1 MSKKEQYVAAIDI
14 GTTKIVAIVGK
25 KNENGKIE
33 ILGLSKAPSKGV
45 KRGVVLNIEETVG
58 AIQQTVDDV
67 QKRSGI
73 VFTEVFVGIAGQH
86 IKSMKN
92 RGYIIREN
100 YEDEIHKEEVFRL
113 MEDMHKIHIDI
124 GEEIIHVI
132 PQNFIVDNET
142 GVKSPIG
149 MCGRRLEANF
159 HIVIGQVAAA
169 KNIEKCIRKANLT
182 VKDLILEPLAS
193 SDAVLTEDEKEA
205 GVVLV
210 DIGGGTTDVAVY
222 YDNIIRHTAVIPF
235 GGNVVTKDIKE
246 GCAILQ
252 RYAEQLKI
260 QYGSALGDM
269 APGDKVVS
277 IPGISGREPK
287 EISFKS
293 LAYIIQS
300 RMEEIIDAIN
310 FEIQVSGYA
319 DKLAAGVVI
328 TGGGAM
334 LKHLPQLMK
343 FKTAMDVRIGLPNKH
358 LAGSARNEIN
368 QPMYATSVGLIM
380 RGFDFL
386 ETYKKSFNAGSAED
400 FAKQKPVTPVMQE
413 EPSVRIEQPE
423 QPAKPVMEEVF
434 STGENHV
441 STHPDPDKV
450 SLGDKIK
457 SILSKMFEVEDQ
469 KIG

>member
-1 MSKKEQYVAAIDI
+1 MSKQEQYVAAIDI

-33 ILGLSKAPSKGV
+33 ILGLSKALSKGV
-45 KRGVVLNIEETVG
+45 KRGVVLNIEETVS
-58 AIQQTVDDV
+58 AIKTTVDDV

-73 VFTEVFVGIAGQH
+73 LFTEVFVGIAGQH

-92 RGYIIREN
+92 RGYIIRDA
-100 YEDEIHKEEVFRL
+100 YDDEIKKEEIFKL
-113 MEDMHKIHIDI
+113 IEDMHKIHIDI

-132 PQNFIVDNET
+132 PQNFIVDYET
-142 GVKSPIG
+142 GVKNPIG

-169 KNIEKCIRKANLT
+169 KNIEKCIRKVNLT
-182 VKDLILEPLAS
+182 VKDMILEPLAS

-246 GCAILQ
+246 GCSILQ

-269 APGDKVVS
+269 APDDQVVT
-277 IPGISGREPK
+277 IPGISGRAAK

-300 RMEEIIDAIN
+300 RMEEIIESVN
-310 FEIQVSGYA
+310 FEIQNSGYA

-343 FKTAMDVRIGLPNKH
+343 FKTAMDVRIGLPNEH
-358 LAGSARNEIN
+358 LAGIARNEIN

-380 RGFDFL
+380 RGFDYL
-386 ETYKKSFNAGSAED
+386 ETYKKTFNAGVPEK
-400 FAKQKPVTPVMQE
+400 FIQPEVPVVPKVEVEAE
-413 EPSVRIEQPE
+413 EPFNSHV
-423 QPAKPVMEEVF
+423 AEE
-434 STGENHV
+434 EKI
-441 STHPDPDKV
+441 P
-450 SLGDKIK
+450 LADKIK
-457 SILSKMFEVEDQ
+457 TMLTRMFEVEDQ
-469 KIG
+469 PIK

>member
-1 MSKKEQYVAAIDI
+1 MNKKEQYVAAIDI
-14 GTTKIVAIVGK
+14 GTTKIVAIVGS

-33 ILGLSKAPSKGV
+33 ILGLSKAPSRGV
-45 KRGVVLNIEETVG
+45 KRGVVLNIEETVN
-58 AIQQTVDDV
+58 AIETTVQDV

-73 VFTEVFVGIAGQH
+73 IFSEVFVGIAGQH
-86 IKSMKN
+86 IKSMKS
-92 RGYIIREN
+92 RGYIMRDN
-100 YEDEIHKEEVFRL
+100 YDDEITKEEVFRL
-113 MEDMHKIHIDI
+113 IEDMHKIHIEI

-169 KNIEKCIRKANLT
+169 KNIEKCIRKAGLM
-182 VKDLILEPLAS
+182 VKDMILEPLAS
-193 SDAVLTEDEKEA
+193 SDACLTDDEKEA

-235 GGNVVTKDIKE
+235 GGNVITKDIKE
-246 GCAILQ
+246 GCAILH
-252 RYAEQLKI
+252 RHAELLKL
-260 QYGSALGDM
+260 QYGSALGDI
-269 APGDKVVS
+269 APEDKVVS

-300 RMEEIIDAIN
+300 RMEEIIDAVN
-310 FEIQVSGYA
+310 FEIQNSGYA

-343 FKTAMDVRIGLPNKH
+343 FKTAMDVRIGLPNEH
-358 LAGSARNEIN
+358 LTGSARNEIN

-380 RGFDFL
+380 RGFEYL
-386 ETYKKSFNAGSAED
+386 ETYKKLFSAGKKEEYIKTREAAREEAEA
-400 FAKQKPVTPVMQE
+400 AKLQDEELQE
-413 EPSVRIEQPE
+413 TDEKI
-423 QPAKPVMEEVF
+423 
-434 STGENHV
+434 
-441 STHPDPDKV
+441 
-450 SLGDKIK
+450 SLSEKIK
-457 SILSKMFEVEDQ
+457 SILSRMFEVEDQ
-469 KIG
+469 KIS

>member
-1 MSKKEQYVAAIDI
+1 MSKNEQYVAAIDI
-14 GTTKIVAIVGK
+14 GTTKIVAIVGI

-33 ILGLSKAPSKGV
+33 ILGLSKAPSRGV

-58 AIQQTVDDV
+58 AIETTVQDV

-73 VFTEVFVGIAGQH
+73 SFSEVFVGIAGQH

-92 RGYIIREN
+92 RGYITREN
-100 YEDEIHKEEVFRL
+100 YEDEINKEEVFRL
-113 MEDMHKIHIDI
+113 IEDMHKIHIDI

-169 KNIEKCIRKANLT
+169 KNIEKCIRKAGLS
-182 VKDLILEPLAS
+182 VKDMILEPLAS
-193 SDAVLTEDEKEA
+193 SDACLTDDEKEA

-210 DIGGGTTDVAVY
+210 DIGGGTTDVAVF

-235 GGNVVTKDIKE
+235 GGNVITKDIKE
-246 GCAILQ
+246 GCAILH
-252 RYAEQLKI
+252 RHAEQLKI
-260 QYGSALGDM
+260 QYGSALGDI
-269 APGDKVVS
+269 APEDKVVS

-300 RMEEIIDAIN
+300 RMEEIIDA
-310 FEIQVSGYA
+310 
-319 DKLAAGVVI
+319 AGVVI

-334 LKHLPQLMK
+334 LRHLPQLMK
-343 FKTAMDVRIGLPNKH
+343 FKTAMDVRVGLPNEH
-358 LAGSARNEIN
+358 LSGVGKNEIN

-380 RGFDFL
+380 KGFDYL
-386 ETYKKSFNAGSAED
+386 DTYHKGFNAGPQEVFVKQSKVTVPVADEELEEVED
-400 FAKQKPVTPVMQE
+400 EVME
-413 EPSVRIEQPE
+413 EQPE
-423 QPAKPVMEEVF
+423 EE
-434 STGENHV
+434 
-441 STHPDPDKV
+441 KI
-450 SLGDKIK
+450 SLTDKIK
-457 SILSKMFEVEDQ
+457 SILTKMFEIEDQ
-469 KIG
+469 KIS

>member
-1 MSKKEQYVAAIDI
+1 MNKKEQYVAAIDI

-33 ILGLSKAPSKGV
+33 ILGLSKALSKGV
-45 KRGVVLNIEETVG
+45 KRGVVLNIEETVN
-58 AIQQTVDDV
+58 AIQTTVLDV

-73 VFTEVFVGIAGQH
+73 LFSEVFVGIAGQH

-92 RGYIIREN
+92 RGYIIREA
-100 YEDEIHKEEVFRL
+100 YDDEIQKDEVFKL
-113 MEDMHKIHIDI
+113 IEDMHKIHIDI

-142 GVKSPIG
+142 GVKNPIG

-182 VKDLILEPLAS
+182 VKDMILEPLAS
-193 SDAVLTEDEKEA
+193 SDAVLTDDEKEA

-252 RYAEQLKI
+252 RHAEQLKI
-260 QYGSALGDM
+260 QYGSALGDI
-269 APGDKVVS
+269 APEDKVVS

-300 RMEEIIDAIN
+300 RMEEIIDAVN
-310 FEIQVSGYA
+310 FEIQNSGYA

-343 FKTAMDVRIGLPNKH
+343 FKTAMDVRIGLPNEH
-358 LAGSARNEIN
+358 LAGSAKNEIN

-380 RGFDFL
+380 RGFEYL
-386 ETYKKSFNAGSAED
+386 ETYKKTFNAGNTEEYVKPKAVIVGQLEEEED
-400 FAKQKPVTPVMQE
+400 EQETFAPTTHE
-413 EPSVRIEQPE
+413 EEKIPLTE
-423 QPAKPVMEEVF
+423 
-434 STGENHV
+434 
-441 STHPDPDKV
+441 
-450 SLGDKIK
+450 KIK
-457 SILSKMFEVEDQ
+457 SMLSRMFEVEDQ
-469 KIG
+469 PIK

>member
-1 MSKKEQYVAAIDI
+1 MKVMNKKEQYVAAIDI

-33 ILGLSKAPSKGV
+33 ILGLSKAPSRGV
-45 KRGVVLNIEETVG
+45 KRGVVLNIEETVT
-58 AIQQTVDDV
+58 AIQTTVVDV

-73 VFTEVFVGIAGQH
+73 LFSEVFVGIAGQH
-86 IKSMKN
+86 IKSMKS
-92 RGYIIREN
+92 RGYKMREA
-100 YEDEIHKEEVFRL
+100 YDDEIKKEEVFRL
-113 MEDMHKIHIDI
+113 IEDMHKIHIDI

-169 KNIEKCIRKANLT
+169 KNIEKCIRKANLK
-182 VKDLILEPLAS
+182 VKDMILEPLAS

-252 RYAEQLKI
+252 RHAEQLKI
-260 QYGSALGDM
+260 QYGSALGDI
-269 APGDKVVS
+269 APEDKVVS

-300 RMEEIIDAIN
+300 RMEEIIDAVN
-310 FEIQVSGYA
+310 FEIQNSGYA
-319 DKLAAGVVI
+319 DKLAAGVVV

-343 FKTAMDVRIGLPNKH
+343 FKTAMDVRIGMPNEH
-358 LAGSARNEIN
+358 LAGSAKNEIN
-368 QPMYATSVGLIM
+368 QPMYSTSVGLIM
-380 RGFDFL
+380 RGFDYL
-386 ETYKKSFNAGSAED
+386 DIYKKDFNAD
-400 FAKQKPVTPVMQE
+400 KQEEFVTPQE
-413 EPSVRIEQPE
+413 TVKDQSNVDDPFLNPQHEQERI
-423 QPAKPVMEEVF
+423 
-434 STGENHV
+434 
-441 STHPDPDKV
+441 
-450 SLGDKIK
+450 SLADKIK
-457 SILSKMFEVEDQ
+457 IMLSNIFEVEDQ
-469 KIG
+469 TIK

>member
-1 MSKKEQYVAAIDI
+1 MNKKEQYVAAIDI

-33 ILGLSKAPSKGV
+33 ILGLSKALSKGV
-45 KRGVVLNIEETVG
+45 KRGVVLNIEETVN
-58 AIQQTVDDV
+58 AIQTTVDDV

-73 VFTEVFVGIAGQH
+73 QFSEVFVGIAGQH

-92 RGYIIREN
+92 RGYIIRDN
-100 YEDEIHKEEVFRL
+100 YEDEIQKEEVFKL
-113 MEDMHKIHIDI
+113 IEDMHKIHIDI

-182 VKDLILEPLAS
+182 VKDMILEPLAS
-193 SDAVLTEDEKEA
+193 SDAVLTDDEKEA

-252 RYAEQLKI
+252 RHAEQLKI
-260 QYGSALGDM
+260 QYGSALGDI
-269 APGDKVVS
+269 APEDKVVS

-300 RMEEIIDAIN
+300 RMEEIIDAVN
-310 FEIQVSGYA
+310 FEIQNSGYA

-343 FKTAMDVRIGLPNKH
+343 FKTAMDVRIGHPNEH
-358 LAGSARNEIN
+358 LAGSAKNEIN

-380 RGFDFL
+380 RGFEYL
-386 ETYKKSFNAGSAED
+386 ETYKKTFNAGSAEE
-400 FAKQKPVTPVMQE
+400 FVKPKAVIVEKPQVTAEVE
-413 EPSVRIEQPE
+413 EEE
-423 QPAKPVMEEVF
+423 EEV
-434 STGENHV
+434 SVPQAHEEEKIPL
-441 STHPDPDKV
+441 SE
-450 SLGDKIK
+450 KIK
-457 SILSKMFEVEDQ
+457 TMLSRMFEVEDQ
-469 KIG
+469 PI

>member
-1 MSKKEQYVAAIDI
+1 MNKKEQYVAAIDI

-33 ILGLSKAPSKGV
+33 ILGLSKALSKGV
-45 KRGVVLNIEETVG
+45 KRGVVLNIEETVN
-58 AIQQTVDDV
+58 AIQTTVLDV

-73 VFTEVFVGIAGQH
+73 MFSEVFVGIAGQH

-92 RGYIIREN
+92 RGYIIREA
-100 YEDEIHKEEVFRL
+100 YDDEIQKEEVFKL
-113 MEDMHKIHIDI
+113 IEDMHKIHIDI

-169 KNIEKCIRKANLT
+169 KNIEKCIRKANLI
-182 VKDLILEPLAS
+182 VKDMILEPLAS
-193 SDAVLTEDEKEA
+193 SDAVLTDDEKEA

-252 RYAEQLKI
+252 RHAEQLKI
-260 QYGSALGDM
+260 QYGSALGDI
-269 APGDKVVS
+269 APEDKVVS

-300 RMEEIIDAIN
+300 RMEEIIDAVN
-310 FEIQVSGYA
+310 FEIQNSGYA

-343 FKTAMDVRIGLPNKH
+343 FKTAMDVRIGLPNEH

-380 RGFDFL
+380 RGFEYL
-386 ETYKKSFNAGSAED
+386 ETYKKTFVAGSVED
-400 FAKQKPVTPVMQE
+400 FEAQKQVISESKIKAEEAKLKE
-413 EPSVRIEQPE
+413 EMEE
-423 QPAKPVMEEVF
+423 EEEELADTFTQPAHDEE
-434 STGENHV
+434 
-441 STHPDPDKV
+441 KV
-450 SLGDKIK
+450 SLTDKIK
-457 SILSKMFEVEDQ
+457 IMLSKMFEVEDQ
-469 KIG
+469 PINK

>member
-1 MSKKEQYVAAIDI
+1 MNQKEQYVAAIDI

-33 ILGLSKAPSKGV
+33 ILGLSKALSKGV
-45 KRGVVLNIEETVG
+45 KRGVVLNIEETVN
-58 AIQQTVDDV
+58 AIQTTVEDV

-73 VFTEVFVGIAGQH
+73 LFSEVFVGIAGQH

-92 RGYIIREN
+92 RGYIMREA
-100 YEDEIHKEEVFRL
+100 YDDEIKKEEVFRL
-113 MEDMHKIHIDI
+113 IEDMHKIHIDI

-182 VKDLILEPLAS
+182 VKDMILEPLAS

-252 RYAEQLKI
+252 RHAEQLKI
-260 QYGSALGDM
+260 QYGSALGDI
-269 APGDKVVS
+269 APDDKVVS

-300 RMEEIIDAIN
+300 RMEEIIDAVN
-310 FEIQVSGYA
+310 FEVQNSGYA

-343 FKTAMDVRIGLPNKH
+343 FKTAMDVRIGLPNEH
-358 LAGSARNEIN
+358 LAGTAKNEIN

-380 RGFDFL
+380 RGFEYL
-386 ETYKKSFNAGSAED
+386 ETYKKTFNAGSQNE
-400 FAKQKPVTPVMQE
+400 FVKPKVAVVDQSVNDEEEELSSQVQE
-413 EPSVRIEQPE
+413 EEKI
-423 QPAKPVMEEVF
+423 
-434 STGENHV
+434 
-441 STHPDPDKV
+441 
-450 SLGDKIK
+450 SLTEKIK
-457 SILSKMFEVEDQ
+457 SMLSKMFEVEDQ
-469 KIG
+469 PIK

>member
-1 MSKKEQYVAAIDI
+1 MNKKEQYVAAIDI
-14 GTTKIVAIVGK
+14 GTTKIVAIVGS

-33 ILGLSKAPSKGV
+33 ILGLSKAPSRGV
-45 KRGVVLNIEETVG
+45 KRGVVLNIEETVN
-58 AIQQTVDDV
+58 AIETTVQDV

-73 VFTEVFVGIAGQH
+73 IFSEVFVGIAGQH

-92 RGYIIREN
+92 RGYIMRDN
-100 YEDEIHKEEVFRL
+100 YDDEITKEEVFRL
-113 MEDMHKIHIDI
+113 IEDMHKIHIDI

-159 HIVIGQVAAA
+159 HIVVGQVAAA
-169 KNIEKCIRKANLT
+169 KNIEKCIRKAGLI
-182 VKDLILEPLAS
+182 VKDMILEPLAS
-193 SDAVLTEDEKEA
+193 SDACLTDDEKEA

-235 GGNVVTKDIKE
+235 GGNVITKDIKE
-246 GCAILQ
+246 GCAILH
-252 RYAEQLKI
+252 RHAELLKL
-260 QYGSALGDM
+260 QYGSTLGDI
-269 APGDKVVS
+269 APEDKVVS

-300 RMEEIIDAIN
+300 RMEEIIDAVN
-310 FEIQVSGYA
+310 FEIQNSGYA

-343 FKTAMDVRIGLPNKH
+343 FKTAMDVRIGLPNEH
-358 LAGSARNEIN
+358 LTGSAKNEIN

-380 RGFDFL
+380 RGFEYL
-386 ETYKKSFNAGSAED
+386 ETYKKMFSAGKKEE
-400 FAKQKPVTPVMQE
+400 FIKTREEVKQEKEV
-413 EPSVRIEQPE
+413 
-423 QPAKPVMEEVF
+423 QPANAHQDENLE
-434 STGENHV
+434 TG
-441 STHPDPDKV
+441 DKV
-450 SLGDKIK
+450 PLTEKIK
-457 SILSKMFEVEDQ
+457 SILSRMFEVEDQ
-469 KIG
+469 KIS

>member
-1 MSKKEQYVAAIDI
+1 MTIMNKKEQYVAAIDI

-33 ILGLSKAPSKGV
+33 ILGLSKALSKGV
-45 KRGVVLNIEETVG
+45 KRGVVLNIEETVN
-58 AIQQTVDDV
+58 AIQTTVEDV

-73 VFTEVFVGIAGQH
+73 LFSEVFVGIAGQH

-92 RGYIIREN
+92 RGYIMREA
-100 YEDEIHKEEVFRL
+100 YDDEIKKEEVFKL
-113 MEDMHKIHIDI
+113 IEDMHKIHIDI

-169 KNIEKCIRKANLT
+169 KNIEKCIRKANLI
-182 VKDLILEPLAS
+182 VKDMILEPLAS
-193 SDAVLTEDEKEA
+193 SDAVLTDDEKEA

-252 RYAEQLKI
+252 RHAEQLKI
-260 QYGSALGDM
+260 QYGSALGDI
-269 APGDKVVS
+269 APDDKVVS

-300 RMEEIIDAIN
+300 RMEEIIDAVN
-310 FEIQVSGYA
+310 FEIQNSGYA

-343 FKTAMDVRIGLPNKH
+343 FKTAMDVRIGLPNEH
-358 LAGSARNEIN
+358 LAGSAKNEIN

-380 RGFDFL
+380 RGFEYL
-386 ETYKKSFNAGSAED
+386 ETYKKTFNADKPEEYVKPKTVVVEQHDEEEEETFVPPVQAEE
-400 FAKQKPVTPVMQE
+400 KISIT
-413 EPSVRIEQPE
+413 
-423 QPAKPVMEEVF
+423 
-434 STGENHV
+434 
-441 STHPDPDKV
+441 
-450 SLGDKIK
+450 DKIK
-457 SILSKMFEVEDQ
+457 TMLTKMFEVEDQ
-469 KIG
+469 PINK

>member
-1 MSKKEQYVAAIDI
+1 MNKKEQYVAAIDI

-33 ILGLSKAPSKGV
+33 ILGLSKALSKGV
-45 KRGVVLNIEETVG
+45 KRGVVLNIEETVN
-58 AIQQTVDDV
+58 AIQTTVEDV

-73 VFTEVFVGIAGQH
+73 LFSEVFVGIAGQH

-92 RGYIIREN
+92 RGYIMREA
-100 YEDEIHKEEVFRL
+100 YDDEIKKEEVFKL
-113 MEDMHKIHIDI
+113 IEDMHKIHIDI

-182 VKDLILEPLAS
+182 VKDMILEPLAS
-193 SDAVLTEDEKEA
+193 SDAVLTDDEKEA

-252 RYAEQLKI
+252 RHAEQLKI
-260 QYGSALGDM
+260 QYGSALGDI
-269 APGDKVVS
+269 APEDKVVS

-300 RMEEIIDAIN
+300 RMEEIIDAVN
-310 FEIQVSGYA
+310 FEIQNSGYA

-343 FKTAMDVRIGLPNKH
+343 FKTAMDVRIGLPNEH
-358 LAGSARNEIN
+358 LAGSAKNEIN

-380 RGFDFL
+380 RGFEYLD
-386 ETYKKSFNAGSAED
+386 TYKKAFNAGNSEE
-400 FAKQKPVTPVMQE
+400 FVKPRAVTDENHIEEEEKETFVTQPQE
-413 EPSVRIEQPE
+413 EE
-423 QPAKPVMEEVF
+423 
-434 STGENHV
+434 
-441 STHPDPDKV
+441 KV
-450 SLGDKIK
+450 SLTEKIK
-457 SILSKMFEVEDQ
+457 TMLSRMFEVEDQ
-469 KIG
+469 PITNK

>member
-1 MSKKEQYVAAIDI
+1 MNKKEQYVAAIDI

-25 KNENGKIE
+25 KNESGKIE
-33 ILGLSKAPSKGV
+33 ILGLSKALSKGV

-58 AIQQTVDDV
+58 AIQTTVNDV
-67 QKRSGI
+67 QQRSGI
-73 VFTEVFVGIAGQH
+73 LFSEVFVGIAGQH

-92 RGYIIREN
+92 RGYITRDS
-100 YEDEIHKEEVFRL
+100 YEDEIKKEEVFKL
-113 MEDMHKIHIDI
+113 IEDMHKIHVDI

-149 MCGRRLEANF
+149 MCGKRLEANF

-169 KNIEKCIRKANLT
+169 KNIEKCIRKANLS
-182 VKDLILEPLAS
+182 VKDMILEPLAS

-210 DIGGGTTDVAVY
+210 DIGGGTTDVAVF
-222 YDNIIRHTAVIPF
+222 YDNIIRHTAVIPL

-252 RYAEQLKI
+252 RHAEALKL
-260 QYGSALGDM
+260 QYGSALGDI
-269 APGDKVVS
+269 APEDKVVS
-277 IPGISGREPK
+277 IPGISGRDPK
-287 EISFKS
+287 EISFRS

-300 RMEEIIDAIN
+300 RMEEIIDFVN
-310 FEIQVSGYA
+310 FEIQNSGYA

-343 FKTAMDVRIGLPNKH
+343 FKTAMDVRLGLPNEH
-358 LAGSARNEIN
+358 LAGTGKNEIN
-368 QPMYATSVGLIM
+368 QPMYATAVGLIM
-380 RGFDFL
+380 RGFDYL
-386 ETYKKSFNAGSAED
+386 ETYKKSFGAGRQDE
-400 FAKQKPVTPVMQE
+400 FVRPQ
-413 EPSVRIEQPE
+413 RIEVIEKKEDINEGNDNPPE
-423 QPAKPVMEEVF
+423 YQSEPK
-434 STGENHV
+434 T
-441 STHPDPDKV
+441 
-450 SLGDKIK
+450 SLTEKIRMMM
-457 SILSKMFEVEDQ
+457 SKMFEIEDQ
-469 KIG
+469 AIN

>member
-1 MSKKEQYVAAIDI
+1 MSKNEQYVAAIDI
-14 GTTKIVAIVGK
+14 GTTKIVAIVGT

-33 ILGLSKAPSKGV
+33 ILGLSKAPSRGV

-58 AIQQTVDDV
+58 AIETTVQDV
-67 QKRSGI
+67 QMRSGI
-73 VFTEVFVGIAGQH
+73 SFSEVFVGIAGQH

-92 RGYIIREN
+92 RGYITRDN
-100 YEDEIHKEEVFRL
+100 YEDEINKEEVFRL
-113 MEDMHKIHIDI
+113 IEDMHKIHIDI

-169 KNIEKCIRKANLT
+169 KNIEKCIRKAGLS
-182 VKDLILEPLAS
+182 VKDMILEPLAS
-193 SDAVLTEDEKEA
+193 SDACLTDDEKEA

-235 GGNVVTKDIKE
+235 GGNVITKDIKE
-246 GCAILQ
+246 GCAILH
-252 RYAEQLKI
+252 RHAEQLKI
-260 QYGSALGDM
+260 QYGSALGDI
-269 APGDKVVS
+269 APEDKVVS

-300 RMEEIIDAIN
+300 RMEEIIDAVN
-310 FEIQVSGYA
+310 FEIQNSGYG

-334 LKHLPQLMK
+334 LRHLPQLMK
-343 FKTAMDVRIGLPNKH
+343 FKTAMDVRVGLPNEH
-358 LAGSARNEIN
+358 LSGVGKNEIN

-380 RGFDFL
+380 KGFDYL
-386 ETYKKSFNAGSAED
+386 ETYHKGFNAGPPEV
-400 FAKQKPVTPVMQE
+400 FVKTKPVVVPEMDEPVDIE
-413 EPSVRIEQPE
+413 EEVVEEQT
-423 QPAKPVMEEVF
+423 MEE
-434 STGENHV
+434 
-441 STHPDPDKV
+441 KI
-450 SLGDKIK
+450 SLTDKIK
-457 SILSKMFEVEDQ
+457 TILTNMFEIEDK
-469 KIG
+469 KIS

>member
-1 MSKKEQYVAAIDI
+1 MNKKEQYVAAIDI

-33 ILGLSKAPSKGV
+33 ILGLSKALSKGV
-45 KRGVVLNIEETVG
+45 KRGVVLNIEDTVN
-58 AIQQTVDDV
+58 AIQTTVDDV

-73 VFTEVFVGIAGQH
+73 IFSEVFVGIAGQH

-92 RGYIIREN
+92 RGYITRDN
-100 YEDEIHKEEVFRL
+100 YEDEIKKEEVFRL
-113 MEDMHKIHIDI
+113 IEDMHKIHIDI

-182 VKDLILEPLAS
+182 VKDMILEPLAS
-193 SDAVLTEDEKEA
+193 SDAVLTDDEKEA

-222 YDNIIRHTAVIPF
+222 YDNIIRHTAVIPL

-246 GCAILQ
+246 GCAILA
-252 RYAEQLKI
+252 RHAEQLKL
-260 QYGSALGDM
+260 QYGSALGDI
-269 APGDKVVS
+269 APEDKVVS

-287 EISFKS
+287 EISFRS

-300 RMEEIIDAIN
+300 RMEEIIDFVN
-310 FEIQVSGYA
+310 FEIQNSGYA

-343 FKTAMDVRIGLPNKH
+343 FKTAMDVRIGLPNEH
-358 LAGSARNEIN
+358 LAGTGKNEIN
-368 QPMYATSVGLIM
+368 QPMYATAVGLIM
-380 RGFDFL
+380 RGFDYI
-386 ETYKKSFNAGSAED
+386 ETYKKSFSAGKQEEFVRPPKVEAETREETVTNETE
-400 FAKQKPVTPVMQE
+400 APVEYQE
-413 EPSVRIEQPE
+413 EP
-423 QPAKPVMEEVF
+423 K
-434 STGENHV
+434 T
-441 STHPDPDKV
+441 
-450 SLGDKIK
+450 SLTEKIRMMM
-457 SILSKMFEVEDQ
+457 SKMFEVEDSA
-469 KIG
+469 IN

>member
-1 MSKKEQYVAAIDI
+1 MNKKEQYVAAIDI

-33 ILGLSKAPSKGV
+33 ILGLSKAVSTGV
-45 KRGVVLNIEETVG
+45 RRGIVLNIEETVN
-58 AIQQTVDDV
+58 AVQTTVNDV
-67 QKRSGI
+67 QKISGI
-73 VFTEVFVGIAGQH
+73 MFSEVFVGIAGQH

-92 RGYIIREN
+92 RGYIIRDN
-100 YEDEIHKEEVFRL
+100 YEDEIKKEEVFRL
-113 MEDMHKIHIDI
+113 IDDMYKIHIEI
-124 GEEIIHVI
+124 GEEIIHVL

-159 HIVIGQVAAA
+159 HIVIGHVAAA
-169 KNIEKCIRKANLT
+169 KNIEKCIRKANLS
-182 VKDLILEPLAS
+182 VKDMILEPLAS
-193 SDAVLTEDEKEA
+193 SDAVLTEDEMEA

-252 RYAEQLKI
+252 RHAEQLKI

-269 APGDKVVS
+269 APEDKVVS

-300 RMEEIIDAIN
+300 RMEEIIDAVN
-310 FEIQVSGYA
+310 FEIQNSGYA

-343 FKTAMDVRIGLPNKH
+343 FKTAMDVRIGVPNEH
-358 LAGSARNEIN
+358 LAGNSRNEIN
-368 QPMYATSVGLIM
+368 QPMYATAVGLIM
-380 RGFDFL
+380 KGFEYL
-386 ETYKKSFNAGSAED
+386 ETYRKEFNAGSQQEFVKPKAVVIQPEAVDDDGD
-400 FAKQKPVTPVMQE
+400 FQPSQQE
-413 EPSVRIEQPE
+413 EERIPITE
-423 QPAKPVMEEVF
+423 
-434 STGENHV
+434 
-441 STHPDPDKV
+441 
-450 SLGDKIK
+450 KIK
-457 SILSKMFEVEDQ
+457 IMLSKIFDVEDQ
-469 KIG
+469 PI